1 VNFLLALVAY
11 VAIAEVV
18 GEDENDIGTR
28 LSPEDTGAGEKQEA
42 GKVSYHDPTKKR
54 KVWPIGQTAVHLYY
68 NDIILISTK
77 FIVME
82 PLFSEKIQKPSSG
95 YFMLFVILAI
105 LVFAILLLAQPGS
118 AGAGVVCMVLFILLS
133 KGLLVVQ
140 PNTAKVFLLF
150 GAYRGSVRTSG
161 LYWVNPFYGRQTL
174 SIRARNFES
183 DQLKV
188 NDKLGNPVLIS
199 IILVWNVKDTYRAS
213 FAVDDYAKFVK
224 VQADAAVRKL
234 AASYPYDHFED
245 ERAGITLS
253 TDFDQVN
260 ATLEHETAERLDM
273 AGIEVVEA
281 RITHLS
287 YAPEIASAMLRRQ
300 QATAVV
306 AARHKIV
313 EGAVSMVE
321 SALNL
326 LSSKNIIELDEE
338 KRAAMVSN
346 LMVVLCGDREAQ
358 PIVNTGTL
366 NH

>member
-1 VNFLLALVAY
+1 M
-11 VAIAEVV
+11 
-18 GEDENDIGTR
+18 R
-28 LSPEDTGAGEKQEA
+28 
-42 GKVSYHDPTKKR
+42 
-54 KVWPIGQTAVHLYY
+54 
-68 NDIILISTK
+68 
-77 FIVME
+77 
-82 PLFSEKIQKPSSG
+82 KPSSG
-95 YFMLFVILAI
+95 YFMLFALLVLLAI
-105 LVFAILLLAQPGS
+105 AILLLTNPS
-118 AGAGVVCMVLFILLS
+118 STPVGVVLMVVLIILL
-133 KGLLVVQ
+133 KGLLVVP

-150 GAYRGSVRTSG
+150 GAYRGSVRNSG
-161 LYWVNPFYGRQTL
+161 LYWVNPFYGRLTL
-174 SIRARNFES
+174 SMRARNFES
-183 DQLKV
+183 EQLKV
-188 NDKLGNPVLIS
+188 NDKMGNPVLIS
-199 IILVWNVKDTYRAS
+199 IILVWNVKDTYSAS
-213 FAVDDYAKFVK
+213 FAVEDYAKFVK

-253 TDFDQVN
+253 TDFDEVN
-260 ATLEHETAERLDM
+260 ATLERETAERLDM
-273 AGIEVVEA
+273 AGIQVVEA

-326 LSSKNIIELDEE
+326 LSTKNIIELDEE

-346 LMVVLCGDREAQ
+346 LMVVLCGDKETQ